1 MARNWKDVRAD
12 VSAAGLIDEQRVA
25 NAAKEM
31 ADEVATFKLA
41 EIRKRQGISQ
51 ATVAKGMGV
60 KQPRVSAIE
69 HGQLESTE
77 YGTLKSYVEGLG
89 GKLKIV
95 ADFGNESIIVR
106 G

>member
-12 VSAAGLIDEQRVA
+12 ASAAGLIDEQHVE
-25 NAAKEM
+25 NAAKLM
-31 ADEVATFKLA
+31 RDEVSTYKLA

-95 ADFGNESIIVR
+95 AEFGNESIILR
-106 G
+106 D